1 MEMVYAGFWRRFAAM
16 WIDAVLT
23 IPVTFLS
30 IYFLGL
36 LKLPYVIGGLL
47 GLFFFVWYSVYL
59 VHRYGGTPGKLLMGV
74 RITMLSGEK
83 ISERATWLRS
93 SIWLCTSILSV
104 LALTLASQKISLSEY
119 LAFDFF
125 ERAKKLEELTPNW
138 YGFLKYF
145 DQLWFWSEF
154 LTMHFNKKRRALH
167 DFMAGTVVIR
177 IKKPVASELT

>member
-1 MEMVYAGFWRRFAAM
+1 MKEADMVYAGFWRRFAAM

-23 IPVTFLS
+23 TPVTFLI

-59 VHRYGGTPGKLLMGV
+59 VHR
-74 RITMLSGEK
+74 
-83 ISERATWLRS
+83 
-93 SIWLCTSILSV
+93 
-104 LALTLASQKISLSEY
+104 
-119 LAFDFF
+119 F